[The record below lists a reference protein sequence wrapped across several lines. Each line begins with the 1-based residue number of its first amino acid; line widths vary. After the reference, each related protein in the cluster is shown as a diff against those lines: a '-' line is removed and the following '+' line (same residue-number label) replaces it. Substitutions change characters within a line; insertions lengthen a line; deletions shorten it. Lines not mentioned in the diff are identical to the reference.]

1 MADSPEL
8 ADLIAVRR
16 KPSKQAAERHFWSF
30 EDTLAERTEAFA
42 DEALAGADARRYS
55 IDSLDVVERLFLE
68 RITSPS
74 DLDDPATT
82 TFFFDVFRYLGE
94 TILRTSGGH
103 WEWEELWET
112 DAKGAGLPFVRVN
125 SSESFDTGGS
135 INVYTSLLGA
145 AGTRTGTYFRELA
158 TEVLESFGETG
169 PIELTSGWRAMALP
183 DPTHA
188 NPAFRTFLSEQ
199 TAELAAL
206 ETSYPE
212 IAPLDNTRESLDRI
226 EQWLLHRYPDTQ
238 SLSADVENLDLVRA
252 ARAIAA
258 TFVALGG
265 GRIYVVDPEQ
275 MKPVRASTPKD
286 AYPYVQ
292 RVSEHGLAGYP
303 HHTWTYLR
311 TSVKA
316 KAPGS
321 PLPPRSGQNLWH
333 ELETYA
339 AEDIEN

>member
-1 MADSPEL
+1 MADAPEL

-16 KPSKQAAERHFWSF
+16 KPSRQAAERHFWAF

-42 DEALAGADARRYS
+42 AEAIARTDTRRYS

-68 RITSPS
+68 RITAPS

-112 DAKGAGLPFVRVN
+112 DAQGAGLPFIRVN
-125 SSESFDTGGS
+125 SSESFDTGGT
-135 INVYTSLLGA
+135 INIYSTLLGA

-158 TEVLESFGETG
+158 TAVLDSFGETG

-183 DPTHA
+183 DPTRA
-188 NPAFRTFLSEQ
+188 NPTLRTFLSEQ
-199 TAELAAL
+199 PAALAAFD
-206 ETSYPE
+206 TVYPE

-226 EQWLLHRYPDTQ
+226 EHWLLHRYPDTQ
-238 SLSADVENLDLVRA
+238 LLTADVENPDLVRA

-265 GRIYVVDPEQ
+265 GRIYVVDAAQ
-275 MKPVRASTPKD
+275 MKPVRESTPKD

-311 TSVKA
+311 TTVKV
-316 KAPGS
+316 KTPGS
-321 PLPPRSGQNLWH
+321 PIPPRSGRNLRH
-333 ELETYA
+333 NLDVYA
-339 AEDIEN
+339 SEDIES